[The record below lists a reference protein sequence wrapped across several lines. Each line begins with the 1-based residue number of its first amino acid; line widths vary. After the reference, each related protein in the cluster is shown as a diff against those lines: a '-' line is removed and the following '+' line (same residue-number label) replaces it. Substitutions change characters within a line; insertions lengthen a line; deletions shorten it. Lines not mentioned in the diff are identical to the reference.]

1 MEAIVVLLVIVAGL
15 AMLDAASAAWGVD
28 SRDVITD
35 DHRRLDKR
43 GI

>member
-15 AMLDAASAAWGVD
+15 VMLDAASAAWGVD
-28 SRDVITD
+28 SRDVVAD
-35 DHRRLDKR
+35 DHRRVNER